1 MVPLSFA
8 GHALVPL
15 RSGALWWP
23 AERLLVVADLHLEKA
38 SHFARQGWMLPPFDS
53 VTTLRALVRDAEASA
68 AAGIVALGDSF
79 HDADGPARL
88 GAEARA
94 LLGHLAGHA
103 PILWVTGNHDPALP
117 GWLGAPTPQLE
128 RAGLVLRHEP
138 DPADPRPQLAGHFH
152 PKIAL
157 SRRGRRIARRC
168 FVAGPARLLLPAYGA
183 LAGGLDAHDEAIRA
197 AVGRP
202 AAAHVPL
209 ARGLLRVP
217 LAA

>member
-38 SHFARQGWMLPPFDS
+38 SHFARRGWLLPPHDS
-53 VTTLRALVRDAEASA
+53 LATLRTLVHDAEALA

-79 HDADGPARL
+79 HDAGGPERL
-88 GAEARA
+88 ADEAVAILDRI
-94 LLGHLAGHA
+94 AGRA

-117 GWLGAPTPQLE
+117 DWLGARTPRLE

-209 ARGLLRVP
+209 AQGLLRVP